1 MAKAKS
7 PTVYLVGPSG
17 DWQSAEKVSAT
28 DPRLQNTPNLTYYE
42 SPDGA
47 YYGVVKGSTAEKNF
61 LQGVSSADPTGM
73 SSGVTH
79 AGDAPK
85 PIVKANADAAKATQD
100 ATAAAAVQ
108 QQDTTGITGAAGATA
123 PAGTAPAGSDAAA
136 SGVNADGTST
146 TSNPYAAATASGT
159 GVLDTLSSAK
169 QQLEGVDVIS
179 GHGTHIEKSRSPD
192 LGAPKPTKTDITSK
206 AADLLNAVYSLS
218 DKDLQNLQ
226 TKLQAAGYTT
236 KPGDDLTS
244 TLSAYVSL
252 IADVSSA
259 DSNAK
264 PGSQNF
270 HVSVDDYLN
279 RKAAANGVN
288 ADGTTNGKSKT
299 ETSSSVNL
307 TDPTTAQGLLQKAL
321 TDELG
326 RQPTSQE
333 VSDFTSALQSAESSN
348 PTVKSVSGSSDT
360 LLGQTTGDTS
370 STTSGGIGDLDA
382 FAHNYV
388 QNEHG
393 PEAATDQIGNVYGLA
408 MKALGLSGG

>member
-17 DWQSAEKVSAT
+17 DFSSAEKIDAT
-28 DPRLQNTPNLTYYE
+28 DSRLTSTPNLVYYQ

-47 YYGVVKGSTAEKNF
+47 YYAVVHG
-61 LQGVSSADPTGM
+61 SSAEHTLLQSFAEGSADK
-73 SSGVTH
+73 S
-79 AGDAPK
+79 APPMEVAPA
-85 PIVKANADAAKATQD
+85 PIVKANADVAKAAQKNQQD
-100 ATAAAAVQ
+100 QANAAAVK
-108 QQDTTGITGAAGATA
+108 QQDTTGITPAS
-123 PAGTAPAGSDAAA
+123 AGTAPAGTDAAA

-146 TSNPYAAATASGT
+146 TSNPYANAGASSS

-179 GHGTHIEKSRSPD
+179 GHGQHRETANYGPGDGKRQISY
-192 LGAPKPTKTDITSK
+192 KTDITSK

-218 DKDLQNLQ
+218 DKDLQSLQ
-226 TKLQAAGYTT
+226 AKLQAAGYST

-259 DSNAK
+259 DANAK

-288 ADGTTNGKSKT
+288 ADGTSNGKQKS
-299 ETSSSVNL
+299 ETSTSVDL
-307 TDPTTAQGLLQKAL
+307 TDPTTAQGVLTKAL
-321 TDELG
+321 ADELG
-326 RQPTSQE
+326 RQPTPQE
-333 VSDFTSALQSAESSN
+333 VSDFTTALQSAEASN
-348 PTVKSVSGSSDT
+348 PTVKTVSGSSDT
-360 LLGQTTGDTS
+360 LLGQTTGNTS
-370 STTSGGIGDLDA
+370 STSSGGIGDLGT
-382 FAHNYV
+382 FAQNYV

-393 PEAATDQIGNVYGLA
+393 PEVATDQIGNVYGLA